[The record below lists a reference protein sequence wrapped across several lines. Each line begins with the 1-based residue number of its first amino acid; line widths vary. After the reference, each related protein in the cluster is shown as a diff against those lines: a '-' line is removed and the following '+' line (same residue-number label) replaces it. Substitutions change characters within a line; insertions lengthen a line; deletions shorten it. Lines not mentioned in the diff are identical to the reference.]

1 MIEKKYHIVYFIGI
15 GGIGMSALARWFK
28 HQGYAV
34 FGYDR
39 TPSELTDNLS
49 KEGIEIH
56 YEDAIEAIPEAVLN
70 AKENVLVVYTPAIP
84 KNHIEFNYLQKNG
97 YDIQKRSQVL
107 GMLTQNKFT
116 VAVAGTHGKTTTST
130 MIAHVLHNAGKP
142 CDAFLG
148 GLSNNL
154 NSNLLMSEEADTSIM
169 VVEADEYDRSF
180 LTLHPNI
187 AVITAADA
195 DHLDIYGHKDVLSQS
210 FKEFVNQVVND
221 GTLVL
226 KQGLEHLT
234 EGTRQDIQV
243 LSYGI
248 AQGQAKAENVAIEE
262 DVFKFDYVAPG
273 ARIDNIRLGV
283 PGFHNVENAVAAC
296 TVALNLGIAPDAI
309 RKALE
314 EFRGV
319 KRRFDYI
326 LRTPDIIY
334 IDDYAHHP
342 IEIEAFL
349 SSAKALYPEKKI
361 TAVFQPHLFS
371 RTRDF
376 MEEFAKSLALAD
388 KVLLLDVYPAR
399 ELPIEG
405 VSSQVLL
412 DKIEKPEKK
421 LLDKEAL
428 LNYVKETDME
438 VLVTIGAGDI
448 DLLVQPLKT
457 ILMNKYAL
465 QKH

>member
-1 MIEKKYHIVYFIGI
+1 
-15 GGIGMSALARWFK
+15 MSALARWFK

>member
-1 MIEKKYHIVYFIGI
+1 
-15 GGIGMSALARWFK
+15 MSALARWFK

-56 YEDAIEAIPEAVLN
+56 YEDAFEAIPEAVLN

-195 DHLDIYGHKDVLSQS
+195 DHLDIYGHKDALSQS
-210 FKEFVNQVVND
+210 FKEFINQVVND